1 MKYTLTVET
10 TPQETAE
17 LVGLFRDFVRN
28 ISRGAGL
35 GPSSFDSSYEPE
47 EDALEPE
54 PEAPAPL
61 REVFVARE
69 SRQSDTPEAY
79 GDPLEFRV
87 KPAETADE
95 LERAWEAWSEFL
107 AAWCSPFSADGPE
120 DAVTYPDRAAII
132 RDLSGTLKEGRI
144 KQEIARHGS
153 VNKAVLMWLV
163 NYPFGPEHFS
173 SEDRTSNLAD
183 LADRIAGSIAQLASI
198 LMPELIVMYD
208 ISPSWRKDAGV

>member
-17 LVGLFRDFVRN
+17 LVGFFRDFLRN
-28 ISRGAGL
+28 ISRGVDFNEGDRD
-35 GPSSFDSSYEPE
+35 GTDEPNG
-47 EDALEPE
+47 DVAAPE
-54 PEAPAPL
+54 PEAPVPSS
-61 REVFVARE
+61 EMFVARE
-69 SRQSDTPEAY
+69 SRQSDTPDAY

-87 KPAETADE
+87 KPAETAAE

-120 DAVTYPDRAAII
+120 DAVAYPDRGAII
-132 RDLSGTLKEGRI
+132 RDLAGTLKEGRI
-144 KQEIARHGS
+144 KQEIARHGTI
-153 VNKAVLMWLV
+153 NKAVLMWLV

-173 SEDRTSNLAD
+173 ADDRTSNLPD

-208 ISPSWRKDAGV
+208 ISPSWRKSAGV